1 MLKYLG
7 KGGTDTSWAHYMCIL
22 INSNNNQMGYL
33 LLAIFLR
40 WGLFYF
46 FEIITELENG
56 EAKFETVLSDYEAT
70 LFTVIRLP

>member
-1 MLKYLG
+1 MR
-7 KGGTDTSWAHYMCIL
+7 
-22 INSNNNQMGYL
+22 YL

-56 EAKFETVLSDYEAT
+56 EAKFETVLSDYEAM